1 MTRHRAR
8 VTEFRHE
15 MQHEGTSHSIVNIGS
30 QLCEGLFADGNE
42 VICVDNLFT
51 AGKRKTYPL
60 RDNSKFEFLRHDI
73 TLPLSVGCRWDLQP
87 SSARSPVHYQFDAV
101 QTTNRSVVGAVNM
114 QGLAKRL
121 KVPTLK
127 AFTIDAIVERAA
139 PFDSFSGLVN
149 SGNLREFSSYELVD

>member
-1 MTRHRAR
+1 
-8 VTEFRHE
+8 
-15 MQHEGTSHSIVNIGS
+15 
-30 QLCEGLFADGNE
+30 
-42 VICVDNLFT
+42 
-51 AGKRKTYPL
+51 
-60 RDNSKFEFLRHDI
+60 
-73 TLPLSVGCRWDLQP
+73 
-87 SSARSPVHYQFDAV
+87 
-101 QTTNRSVVGAVNM
+101 M